1 MNAIAFGAQ
10 YHFSNVLN
18 GENEIASKSH
28 VTLREID
35 PDKYHPNDLTDD
47 VVVFAHSD
55 KDLTFLTNMD
65 YLKHAMNFNLLMTAV
80 IQLKEKRLISQE
92 TMSALNQ
99 AIKAFFMPQPEKS
112 RRY

>member
-1 MNAIAFGAQ
+1 MKDFTFGAQ
-10 YHFSNVLN
+10 YHFPQVLK
-18 GENEIASKSH
+18 GQNEIVSKSH

-47 VVVFAHSD
+47 VVVFAHTE

-80 IQLKEKRLISQE
+80 LQLKEKRLITQE
-92 TMSALNQ
+92 TMETLNQ
-99 AIKAFFMPQPEKS
+99 SIKALFMPVPEKP
-112 RRY
+112 RR

>member
-1 MNAIAFGAQ
+1 MKGIVFGAQ
-10 YHFSNVLN
+10 YHFPQVLK
-18 GENEIASKSH
+18 GQNEISAQSH

-47 VVVFAHSD
+47 VVVFPHAE

-92 TMSALNQ
+92 TMEALNHS
-99 AIKAFFMPQPEKS
+99 IKALFLPLPDKS
-112 RRY
+112 RR